1 MTFRSILLSA
11 LLFFMCILSA
21 PTACTLYAAEAASE
35 EALQLATPSAVLME
49 ASTGTVIYEKNA
61 HESMRP
67 ASITKIM
74 TLILIFE
81 ALEKGQ
87 FALSDTVTVS
97 EHAASMGGSQV
108 YLEAGEEQTVED
120 LLKCISIASANDACV
135 AMAEFVAGSEEAF
148 VQKMNEKA
156 ASLQMTD
163 TTFVNCCG
171 LEADGHLTSAYD
183 IALMSRELTLMHP
196 EIFDYCQI
204 WMDTITHHTSRG
216 DSEFGLTNTNKLLRY
231 YSYATGLKTGYTRL
245 SKYCLA
251 ATATRDDVDL
261 IAVVMAEETP
271 AIRNTEA
278 VALLDYGFSVCR
290 LYEDANNDT
299 LPALPVK
306 KGTENSVPITYESS
320 FSYVLLDGSTA
331 DSITRTLT
339 VPDEA
344 EAPIR
349 QGDIIGSVVY
359 YKDGIEIGSVPIR
372 AAADVALLT
381 VKDCI
386 LRCLDQFFTI

>member
-1 MTFRSILLSA
+1 MSLRPILLSV
-11 LLFFMCILSA
+11 LLLLMSILSD
-21 PTACTLYAAEAASE
+21 PTICCVSAAEAASE
-35 EALQLATPSAVLME
+35 DVLQLDTPSAVLME
-49 ASTGTVIYEKNA
+49 ASTGTVIYKKNA
-61 HESMRP
+61 HEAMRP

-81 ALEKGQ
+81 ALESGL
-87 FALSDTVTVS
+87 FSLTDTVTIS

-108 YLEAGEEQTVED
+108 YLEAGEEQSVED
-120 LLKCISIASANDACV
+120 LLKCISISSANDACV

-156 ASLQMTD
+156 AELQMTD

-183 IALMSRELTLMHP
+183 IALMSRELTLKHP

-231 YSYATGLKTGYTRL
+231 YSYATGLKTGYTSL

-290 LYEDANNDT
+290 LYEDANDDT
-299 LPALPVK
+299 LPEISVR
-306 KGTENSVPITYESS
+306 KGTESAVPVTYEGS

-331 DSITRTLT
+331 DSVTRVLDLPEET
-339 VPDEA
+339 D
-344 EAPIR
+344 APIS
-349 QGDIIGSVVY
+349 QGDVIGSVVY
-359 YKDGIEIGSVPIR
+359 YKDGTEIGSISIL
-372 AAADVALLT
+372 AASDVALLT
-381 VKDCI
+381 IKDCI
-386 LRCLDQFFTI
+386 VRCLHQFFTL